1 MNKKAAIIAGVAIIG
16 LVGAFALTG
25 KKEAPSTA
33 VAGDEVITITHGLGE
48 TDVKINPQR
57 VVVFDYPALDTL
69 NALGI
74 DTVVGVPSKDNLPEG
89 LEEYSKDE
97 YTNVGTLKEPD
108 LEAVKS
114 ANPDLIIISGRQ
126 ADYYDQ
132 LKEIAPTISVAKDN
146 TDYVTSM
153 IENIKEL
160 GKIFGVEEKANEEVV
175 KLEEKI
181 AEVKGMVE
189 AKGAKALTVMVNEG
203 NLSVYGDESRFA
215 LLYQGFGFTNIDE
228 TIDDSATHGQT
239 VTFEYLAETNP
250 EYIFVLDRGA
260 ATGGEST
267 AADVLDN
274 DIVKSTDAYK
284 NDKIVYLNPVVWYTN
299 DGGLNSVNTM
309 IEDVMNVLK

>member
-25 KKEAPSTA
+25 NKGTQDTA
-33 VAGDEVITITHGLGE
+33 VAGDEVIKITHDLGE
-48 TDVKINPQR
+48 TDVKTNPQR

-74 DTVVGVPSKDNLPEG
+74 DTVVGLPSGSKLPEG
-89 LEEYSKDE
+89 LEKYSSDE

-132 LKEIAPTISVAKDN
+132 LKEIAPTISVAKEN
-146 TDYVTSM
+146 SDYVGSM

-160 GKIFGVEEKANEEVV
+160 GKIFGVEDKATEEVA

-181 AEVKGMVE
+181 AEVKGIVE
-189 AKGAKALTVMVNEG
+189 AKGANALTVMVNEG

-215 LLYQGFGFTNIDE
+215 LLYQGFGFTNVDE
-228 TIDDSATHGQT
+228 TIDNSTHGQT

-267 AADVLDN
+267 AKDVLDN
-274 DIVKSTDAYK
+274 EIVKSTDAYK

-309 IEDVMNVLK
+309 IEDVMNGLK

>member
-25 KKEAPSTA
+25 KKEAPSTD
-33 VAGDEVITITHGLGE
+33 VAGEEVITITHTLGE
-48 TDVKINPQR
+48 TEVKTNPQR

-74 DTVVGVPSKDNLPEG
+74 DTVVGVPGKDRLPEG
-89 LEEYSKDE
+89 LEAYSADE

-146 TDYVTSM
+146 ADYVTSM
-153 IENIKEL
+153 IDNIKEL
-160 GKIFGVEEKANEEVV
+160 GKIFGVEDKAAEEVA

-181 AEVKGMVE
+181 AQVKAVVE
-189 AKGAKALTVMVNEG
+189 SKGANALTVMVNEG

-215 LLYQGFGFTNIDE
+215 LLYQGFGFTNVDE
-228 TIDDSATHGQT
+228 TIDDSTHGQT

-267 AADVLDN
+267 AKDVLDN

-284 NDKIVYLNPVVWYTN
+284 NGKIVYLNPVVWYTN

-309 IEDVMNVLK
+309 IEDVMNGLK